1 MSEPY
6 WPEERDYRPHR
17 LLPVALP
24 PSGRDGLLLLVWLLL
39 TALLAGG
46 AVLGLTWYAAR
57 SGKAG
62 LLPPVATWADY
73 SRAVWPG
80 PAPVDADGRPSVFR
94 PGASGYQASFVW
106 DTCPQ
111 AVLDA
116 VPAARNL
123 QFFWPP
129 RQGERYRLAA
139 YPFGSKSSGSFVVD
153 VLKGVLALVNTYED
167 QGTFPGWIVSVYDS
181 ACWCDANP
189 FLEAADAKA
198 LASSSPV
205 RSNGSFAPFR
215 WVEVL
220 RGCYALPD
228 VGYPLCDD
236 GGHWFYHL
244 PGAGSWYNVG
254 NVLVRYNKLDAVAF
268 LMAQFAHVCG
278 QVVVT
283 NPPDTWRLVTNL
295 SNSGKQ
301 NIRNLYRSVLQMDV
315 AALGS
320 GSVEWESV
328 WASAKQQLAARLDT
342 LKGDVD
348 IFKEIQSVLRKKNET
363 ADQGLP
369 VIAYREFAG
378 HSSAAAQAAVDVT
391 VALLG
396 AAAASAVATLVALP
410 MVLAGSASPLTL
422 LALLGAAV
430 GTALAFWYLQIRNLL
445 RGLGWT
451 TLGGALQRHG
461 VDAARAL
468 DLLVDP
474 KASDDRTLLQAF
486 SGLAQIQVFD
496 AAIELFA
503 SVLGYDCVVMHTQ
516 PNKSG
521 TFTAE
526 MVDVTNVLVQDDSGK
541 TAPWAGGLC
550 GDKTSPVPC
559 DKHWPEEA
567 ATSGLSRGGLCWKV
581 SAGKDVK
588 VDGGGPVSLY
598 QQLATSAAER
608 QTQKTPPLP
617 QAKDS
622 SAYTSYTNDLFKAT
636 YRVACSCPE
645 ASHSRCLNCS
655 DELGSGPPAP
665 APRAPPMSNRLCSIP
680 R

>member
-1 MSEPY
+1 
-6 WPEERDYRPHR
+6 
-17 LLPVALP
+17 
-24 PSGRDGLLLLVWLLL
+24 
-39 TALLAGG
+39 
-46 AVLGLTWYAAR
+46 
-57 SGKAG
+57 
-62 LLPPVATWADY
+62 
-73 SRAVWPG
+73 
-80 PAPVDADGRPSVFR
+80 
-94 PGASGYQASFVW
+94 
-106 DTCPQ
+106 
-111 AVLDA
+111 
-116 VPAARNL
+116 
-123 QFFWPP
+123 
-129 RQGERYRLAA
+129 
-139 YPFGSKSSGSFVVD
+139 
-153 VLKGVLALVNTYED
+153 
-167 QGTFPGWIVSVYDS
+167 
-181 ACWCDANP
+181 
-189 FLEAADAKA
+189 
-198 LASSSPV
+198 
-205 RSNGSFAPFR
+205 
-215 WVEVL
+215 
-220 RGCYALPD
+220 
-228 VGYPLCDD
+228 
-236 GGHWFYHL
+236 
-244 PGAGSWYNVG
+244 
-254 NVLVRYNKLDAVAF
+254 
-268 LMAQFAHVCG
+268 
-278 QVVVT
+278 
-283 NPPDTWRLVTNL
+283 
-295 SNSGKQ
+295 
-301 NIRNLYRSVLQMDV
+301 
-315 AALGS
+315 
-320 GSVEWESV
+320 
-328 WASAKQQLAARLDT
+328 
-342 LKGDVD
+342 
-348 IFKEIQSVLRKKNET
+348 
-363 ADQGLP
+363 
-369 VIAYREFAG
+369 
-378 HSSAAAQAAVDVT
+378 
-391 VALLG
+391 
-396 AAAASAVATLVALP
+396 
-410 MVLAGSASPLTL
+410 VLAGSASPLTL